1 MNLRIAAVVTLTT
14 FSLGIASCATVPQ
27 GHEGATKG
35 AGIGAATGAIAGALL
50 AGEGSRT
57 KGAILGGL
65 AGALLG
71 GVVGNYTVDKKKTAD
86 ETANKYGYQPS
97 AGIVTRIE
105 NTSAAP
111 ATVKPGDKVNLVAT
125 YAVMAPTPTTP
136 VAITESHEIRLN
148 NELVGNPSVNVSH
161 PAGTYSSSIPL
172 FLPQD
177 AKKGTYKVTTTIST
191 ASGRDSRETSFTVQ

>member
-1 MNLRIAAVVTLTT
+1 MKLRIAALVTITT
-14 FSLGIASCATVPQ
+14 FILGISGCATIPEE
-27 GHEGATKG
+27 HEGAAKG
-35 AGIGAATGAIAGALL
+35 AGIGAATGALAGALL

-65 AGALLG
+65 AGALVG
-71 GVVGNYTVDKKKTAD
+71 GVVGNYTVDKKKTAT

-105 NTSAAP
+105 TTSATP
-111 ATVKPGDKVNLVAT
+111 ATVKAGDKVDLKAT
-125 YAVMAPTPTTP
+125 YAVMAPTPDTP

-177 AKKGTYKVTTTIST
+177 AKKGTYKVITTISS
-191 ASGRDSRETSFTVQ
+191 ASGKDSRETSFTVQ

>member
-1 MNLRIAAVVTLTT
+1 MKLRMAALATLTT
-14 FSLGIASCATVPQ
+14 FILGISGCVTVSEE
-27 GHEGATKG
+27 HAGAAKG
-35 AGIGAATGAIAGALL
+35 AGIGAATGAIAGAIL

-71 GVVGNYTVDKKKTAD
+71 GVVGNYTVDQKKTAA
-86 ETANKYGYQPS
+86 ETANRYNYQPS
-97 AGIVTRIE
+97 AGTVARVESTA
-105 NTSAAP
+105 AAP
-111 ATVKPGDKVNLVAT
+111 AAVKPGDKVDLMAT
-125 YAVMAPTPTTP
+125 YAVMSPTPGTP

-161 PAGTYSSSIPL
+161 PAGTYTSTIPL

-191 ASGRDSRETSFTVQ
+191 TGGKDSRETSFIVQ

>member
-1 MNLRIAAVVTLTT
+1 MNLKIAAVVTLAT
-14 FSLGIASCATVPQ
+14 FTLGIASCATVPE
-27 GHEGATKG
+27 GHEGAAKG
-35 AGIGAATGAIAGALL
+35 AGIGAATGALAGALL

-65 AGALLG
+65 AGALVG
-71 GVVGNYTVDKKKTAD
+71 GVVGNYTVDKKKTAA

-111 ATVKPGDKVNLVAT
+111 TTVKPGDKVDLMAT
-125 YAVMAPTPTTP
+125 YAIMAPTPTTP

-148 NELVGNPSVNVSH
+148 NELVGNPAVNVSH

-191 ASGRDSRETSFTVQ
+191 ASGKDSRETSFTVQ